1 MAGLSRRRADAT
13 LLSAVTQPRL
23 RSSFIYLGNAVNDL
37 RGNWALLAIVLA
49 PLVLAAA
56 LCLLPDAINLQNRL
70 VFTFEPGTQSI
81 RYDAQT
87 VSYHTTRPIPVQE
100 PYAPEKA
107 PRPDTFPGW
116 FIISLHFLMLAITEG
131 VVLVT
136 MCMLSR
142 IQRGVREPTTWSEAL
157 ATLSSALAMTPS
169 FYWVSFLKLAAP
181 VLAVELYNGVT
192 VYNPTPGVVVLLNI
206 GLLIALA
213 GALIL
218 YLWLYFSQF
227 ALVFNGQRSFH
238 ALLFSR
244 DLMRKRF
251 YTVAIRILVFV
262 AVYTG
267 YNSIATI
274 GRIVASVLIG
284 PIGIVVTGSIWGA
297 IFVLNLIAFAV
308 GFATASFFTAA
319 GLRLYQDLLPEQQ
332 AQMLATG
339 PMTNGQQ
346 LAAATPPAP
355 QPGESAPES

>member
-1 MAGLSRRRADAT
+1 M
-13 LLSAVTQPRL
+13 TQQRL
-23 RSSFIYLGNAVNDL
+23 RSSFIYLANAVNDL
-37 RGNWALLAIVLA
+37 RGNWAVLAVILA
-49 PLVLAAA
+49 PLVLAAS

-81 RYDAQT
+81 RYDARQI
-87 VSYHTTRPIPVQE
+87 SYSKATPIPIQE
-100 PYAPEKA
+100 PYAPEKS

-116 FIISLHFLMLAITEG
+116 FIISLHFLLLAITEG

-136 MCMLSR
+136 MCMLAR
-142 IQRGVREPTTWSEAL
+142 IQRGAREPTTWSESL
-157 ATLSSALAMTPS
+157 ATLNSAVAMTPS

-192 VYNPTPGVVVLLNI
+192 VYNPTPTVVVLLNF

-218 YLWLYFSQF
+218 YLWLYFSQY
-227 ALVFNGQRSFH
+227 ALVFNEQRSFH

-251 YTVAIRILVFV
+251 FTVAIRILVFV

-297 IFVLNLIAFAV
+297 IFLLNLIAFAV

-319 GLRLYQDLLPEQQ
+319 GLRLYQDLLPEQ
-332 AQMLATG
+332 AAAKLATG
-339 PMTNGQQ
+339 PMANGQQ
-346 LAAATPPAP
+346 LAGVTPPAP
-355 QPGESAPES
+355 QPGVSAPES

>member
-1 MAGLSRRRADAT
+1 
-13 LLSAVTQPRL
+13 VTPRL
-23 RSSFIYLGNAVNDL
+23 RSSFIYLANAVNDL
-37 RGNWALLAIVLA
+37 RGNWTVLAIVLA
-49 PLVLAAA
+49 PLVLAAS
-56 LCLLPDAINLQNRL
+56 LCLLPDAINVQNRL

-81 RYDAQT
+81 SYEAHA
-87 VSYHTTRPIPVQE
+87 VSHGGTMPSQE
-100 PYAPEKA
+100 PYAPDKSQH
-107 PRPDTFPGW
+107 PDTFPGW
-116 FIISLHFLMLAITEG
+116 FIISLHFLLLAITEG

-136 MCMLSR
+136 MCTLLR
-142 IQRGVREPTTWSEAL
+142 IQRGIREPTTWSEAL
-157 ATLSSALAMTPS
+157 ATLHATVAIAPS
-169 FYWVSFLKLAAP
+169 FYWVSILKLAAP

-192 VYNPTPGVVVLLNI
+192 VYNPTATVVVLLNI
-206 GLLIALA
+206 GLLVALA

-251 YTVAIRILVFV
+251 FTVAIRIVVFL

-297 IFVLNLIAFAV
+297 IFLLNLIAFAV

-319 GLRLYQDLLPEQQ
+319 GLRLYQDLLPERQV
-332 AQMLATG
+332 ATLATG
-339 PMTNGQQ
+339 PIANGQQ
-346 LAAATPPAP
+346 QLTPAAPSVPAP
-355 QPGESAPES
+355 GASAPES

>member
-1 MAGLSRRRADAT
+1 MN
-13 LLSAVTQPRL
+13 QPRI
-23 RSSFIYLGNAVNDL
+23 RSSFIYLANAVNDL
-37 RGNWALLAIVLA
+37 RGNWAVLAVVLA

-81 RYDAQT
+81 RYDAQNIGDE
-87 VSYHTTRPIPVQE
+87 RAPAIPIQE
-100 PYAPEKA
+100 PYAPEKSQ
-107 PRPDTFPGW
+107 RPDTFPGW
-116 FIISLHFLMLAITEG
+116 FIISLHFLLLVITEG

-136 MCMLSR
+136 MCMLLR
-142 IQRGVREPTTWSEAL
+142 IQRGVREPTTWSESL
-157 ATLSSALAMTPS
+157 ATLNSALAMTPS

-181 VLAVELYNGVT
+181 VFAIELYNGLT
-192 VYNPTPGVVVLLNI
+192 VYNPTPTVVVLLNI

-218 YLWLYFSQF
+218 YLWLYFSQY

-251 YTVAIRILVFV
+251 FTVAIRILVFV

-284 PIGIVVTGSIWGA
+284 PIGIAVTGSIWGA
-297 IFVLNLIAFAV
+297 IFLLNLIAFAI

-332 AQMLATG
+332 AAMLVTAA
-339 PMTNGQQ
+339 PSSNGQ
-346 LAAATPPAP
+346 AVVAATPPP
-355 QPGESAPES
+355 QPGVSVLGS

>member
-1 MAGLSRRRADAT
+1 LYRRRADAT

-23 RSSFIYLGNAVNDL
+23 RSSFIYLANAVNDL
-37 RGNWALLAIVLA
+37 RGNWAVLAIVLA

-87 VSYHTTRPIPVQE
+87 ISYHRATPIQE
-100 PYAPEKA
+100 PYAPAKS
-107 PRPDTFPGW
+107 PRPDTFPSW
-116 FIISLHFLMLAITEG
+116 FIISLHFLLLAITEG

-142 IQRGVREPTTWSEAL
+142 IHRGAREPTKWSEAV
-157 ATLSSALAMTPS
+157 ATLSSAAAMTPS

-181 VLAVELYNGVT
+181 VLAVELYNSVT
-192 VYNPTPGVVVLLNI
+192 VYNPTATVVVLLNI
-206 GLLIALA
+206 GLLVALA
-213 GALIL
+213 GAFIL
-218 YLWLYFSQF
+218 YMWLYFSQF
-227 ALVFNGQRSFH
+227 ALVFNGQHSFH
-238 ALLFSR
+238 ALLYSR

-251 YTVAIRILVFV
+251 FTVAIRILVFV
-262 AVYTG
+262 AVNTG

-308 GFATASFFTAA
+308 LFATASFFTAA
-319 GLRLYQDLLPEQQ
+319 GFRLYQDLLPEQQ
-332 AQMLATG
+332 AAMLATG
-339 PMTNGQQ
+339 PTANGQP
-346 LAAATPPAP
+346 LTAPAHPAP
-355 QPGESAPES
+355 QPGASATGS

>member
-1 MAGLSRRRADAT
+1 
-13 LLSAVTQPRL
+13 LSAVTQPRL
-23 RSSFIYLGNAVNDL
+23 RSSFIYLANAVNDL
-37 RGNWALLAIVLA
+37 RGNWALLAVVLA
-49 PLVLAAA
+49 PLVLAAS

-87 VSYHTTRPIPVQE
+87 ISYHGATPIQE
-100 PYAPEKA
+100 PYAPEKSQ
-107 PRPDTFPGW
+107 RPDTFPGW
-116 FIISLHFLMLAITEG
+116 FIISLHFLLLAITEG

-142 IQRGVREPTTWSEAL
+142 SQRGVREPTIWSEAL
-157 ATLSSALAMTPS
+157 ATLSAAVTLTPS
-169 FYWVSFLKLAAP
+169 FYWVSILKLAAP
-181 VLAVELYNGVT
+181 VFAVELYNGLT
-192 VYNPTPGVVVLLNI
+192 VYNPTPTIVVLLNI
-206 GLLIALA
+206 GMLIVLA

-251 YTVAIRILVFV
+251 FTVAIRILVFV
-262 AVYTG
+262 AVNFG

-284 PIGIVVTGSIWGA
+284 PIGIVVTGSIWGS

-308 GFATASFFTAA
+308 LYATASFFIAA
-319 GLRLYQDLLPEQQ
+319 GFRLYQDLLPEHE
-332 AQMLATG
+332 AAVLATG
-339 PMTNGQQ
+339 PGTNGQA
-346 LAAATPPAP
+346 LATATTAAL
-355 QPGESAPES
+355 QPGVSAHES